1 MVLAVL
7 AVLIAPA
14 AALGQA
20 LAHGWAPHGD
30 DATIAL
36 RAADVLDGRFPLTGM
51 RSTAGAG
58 VDPTLSTHHLG
69 PVQFYLLAVPL
80 ALAGGSA
87 VGIALG
93 GVLFVAVSSVLTVV
107 WARRLG
113 GWPAV
118 LVLSGGLLLTQWA
131 IGPAVMF
138 RPLNPFAPLL
148 PLYLALVL
156 LWALTAGD
164 RRALPALVVA
174 LSLLA
179 QANLAFLPLAA
190 ALAVVAVVA
199 VLGPGRLTSPRAARR
214 VRRDHRLALLLGLLV
229 WLPSIVELLV
239 HRPNNL
245 IQLVRWLASGSGS
258 QAQDPIGPA
267 AALQHLS
274 LLAPV
279 PGGFQ
284 RYRLSLLD
292 ETSTTAVVVGCVVL
306 ALLLLASVGWLRAD
320 GRPVSVWPARIALV
334 ANLAVLATASQ
345 LPPAWAPPYW
355 VITWLPV
362 VAFSYAALVW
372 RVLSHLGGTSPDLT
386 ARLRLPVGGALVVGG
401 VLAAALALF
410 PSWTVS
416 DAMTG
421 VGRTAAASLGPG
433 EGRAARITGYGAT
446 ANLGAVPAVAWHLH
460 RAGWQPHYFWAWPYD
475 EGTEHLW
482 SDTAPPEAVEVYVT
496 DSDDPQGAEHL
507 PGPVHEVDTIPFGE
521 DRHFTVYRSE

>member
-1 MVLAVL
+1 
-7 AVLIAPA
+7 
-14 AALGQA
+14 
-20 LAHGWAPHGD
+20 
-30 DATIAL
+30 
-36 RAADVLDGRFPLTGM
+36 M

-58 VDPTLSTHHLG
+58 VDPALATHHLG

-87 VGIALG
+87 AGIALG

-113 GWPAV
+113 GRPAV
-118 LVLSGGLLLTQWA
+118 LVLTGGLLLTQWA

-179 QANLAFLPLAA
+179 QANLAFLPLTA
-190 ALAVVAVVA
+190 ALTVVAVVA
-199 VLGPGRLTSPRAARR
+199 MLGPGRITSPRPRR
-214 VRRDHRLALLLGLLV
+214 RARRDHRLALLLGLLV

-245 IQLVRWLASGSGS
+245 VQLVRWLTAGSGS
-258 QAQDPIGPA
+258 QEQDPIGPA
-267 AALQHLS
+267 AALEHLS

-284 RYRLSLLD
+284 RYRLFILE
-292 ETSTTAVVVGCVVL
+292 ETNTTAVVVGGVVL
-306 ALLLLASVGWLRAD
+306 ALLLLASVGWSRAD
-320 GRPVSVWPARIALV
+320 GSPVSVWPARIALV

-345 LPPAWAPPYW
+345 LPLAWAPPYW

-362 VAFSYAALVW
+362 VALSYAALLW
-372 RVLSHLGGTSPDLT
+372 RVVSHVWGTSPDLGP
-386 ARLRLPVGGALVVGG
+386 RLRLPLGGALVVGG
-401 VLAAALALF
+401 VLAATLALS
-410 PSWTVS
+410 PGWTVT

-421 VGRTAAASLGPG
+421 AGRSAAGELGPG
-433 EGRAARITGYGAT
+433 EGRAVQITGYGAT
-446 ANLGAVPAVAWHLH
+446 ANLGAAPALAWHLH

-482 SDTAPPEAVEVYVT
+482 SDTAPPDAVQVYVT
-496 DSDDPQGAEHL
+496 DSDDPQEAAQL
-507 PGPVHEVDTIPFGE
+507 PDSVHEVDTVPFGE
-521 DRHFTVYRSE
+521 GRHLTVYRGD